1 MFLRPRSRESVISHQ
16 ESQGTAFV
24 KAFVNLVISFAI
36 LPSFS
41 VVTFGG
47 SSAELNY

>member
-1 MFLRPRSRESVISHQ
+1 MFLRPRSRESIISHQ
-16 ESQGTAFV
+16 ESGTVFV
-24 KAFVNLVISFAI
+24 KTFVNLVISFAI